1 MPMMHTDLDVWKTAI
16 DLAVEVYTT
25 TEKLPKEERYGLT
38 AQMRRAASSIASNIS
53 EGAARDS
60 SRDTRRFMLIARG
73 SLKEVETQL
82 LICGRLG
89 FLSAG
94 DVSRVEALTAKTG
107 QLLNGIIRKYR
118 ES

>member
-1 MPMMHTDLDVWKTAI
+1 MMHTDLDVWKTAV

-25 TEKLPKEERYGLT
+25 TKTLPRDERYGLT
-38 AQMRRAASSIASNIS
+38 AQMRRAANSIASNIS

-82 LICGRLG
+82 VICSRLG
-89 FLSAG
+89 FLSAN
-94 DVSRVEALTAKTG
+94 DVSRVEALAAKTG
-107 QLLNGIIRKYR
+107 QLLNGMIRRYR